1 MIKNKIRRHVLVLK
15 VMFGISIS
23 AIGGFNVA
31 MQFPK
36 NEIAIG
42 VSLAIAGGAGM
53 ACLPLINEL
62 IIETTYPVGTATS
75 TGIVLTVSKI
85 FGTILIALST
95 TIPFGSSAD
104 YPMSNCREGELQ
116 DLSWFL
122 TIINSV
128 VVIYYFL
135 FVYLFR
141 QVFRSLRTQ
150 IAGQRTLFLFFSC
163 PYLRQQSTVTNN

>member
-1 MIKNKIRRHVLVLK
+1 MNQLTISATKSIKYMIKNKIRRHVLVLK

-23 AIGGFNVA
+23 AIGGFNYA

-62 IIETTYPVGTATS
+62 IIETAYPVGTATS
-75 TGIVLTVSKI
+75 TGIVLTASKI
-85 FGTILIALST
+85 FGTILLALST
-95 TIPFGSSAD
+95 TIPFGNSAD
-104 YPMSNCREGELQ
+104 YPMTYCREGELQ

-122 TIINSV
+122 TIMNSV
-128 VVIYYFL
+128 VVTYYFL
-135 FVYLFR
+135 FGYLFR

-150 IAGQRTLFLFFSC
+150 IAGQRTLFLFF
-163 PYLRQQSTVTNN
+163 